1 MNGFLIKLPNS
12 SLALNTR
19 SFIAENSLNSLLG
32 GKFKNNLLV
41 SKWGSNLYLSCSII
55 ASTVNSG
62 AALWD
67 KLVRA
72 DVMASILVKVDS
84 GGVRVAMGERSGA
97 RS

>member
-1 MNGFLIKLPNS
+1 M
-12 SLALNTR
+12 
-19 SFIAENSLNSLLG
+19 
-32 GKFKNNLLV
+32 
-41 SKWGSNLYLSCSII
+41 SKYISLSCSII

-84 GGVRVAMGERSGA
+84 GGVRLAMGERSGA